1 VSTLPVIVNPLAG
14 GGRARLPIER
24 LGRVAAEH
32 GLRLELWPTE
42 APGHARALAEQAARD
57 RLPMLA
63 VWGGDGTYN
72 EAAHGLLGSAT
83 TLLVLP
89 GGTSSVLAY
98 ELGIPRDPVKALC
111 SQLDGEP
118 RAMTVGRTD
127 GGRIFLLML
136 SAGPDSLTLQHI
148 PPRLKLHGG
157 KVGIAA
163 QALLE
168 FMRGNLPRFEVAM
181 NGERRP
187 VSWCIA
193 GNARRYGG
201 PYVATPGADPFSPGF
216 EVVLL
221 ARHGRRA
228 TARFFFAIPSGRHL
242 GLRGVTHAPAQHVA
256 LLGEGVPY
264 QLDGDAAGFLPVA
277 ARAGDERVQ
286 VRVPRP
292 SHHADTK
299 DSGHPRAGD
308 QV

>member
-14 GGRARLPIER
+14 GGRVRLPLER
-24 LGRVAAEH
+24 LERVAAGH
-32 GLRLELWPTE
+32 SLCLELWPTE
-42 APGHARALAEQAARD
+42 APGHARELAARAARD
-57 RLPMLA
+57 RLPALA

-72 EAAHGLLGSAT
+72 EAAHGLLGSGTA
-83 TLLVLP
+83 LIVLP

-98 ELGIPRDPVKALC
+98 ELGIPRDPVKALS

-136 SAGPDSLTLQHI
+136 SAGPDSRVLQNI
-148 PPRLKLHGG
+148 PPRLKLRGG
-157 KVGIAA
+157 KAGIAA
-163 QALLE
+163 QAFLE
-168 FMRGNLPRFEVAM
+168 FMRGNLPRFEVVM
-181 NGERRP
+181 NGERRV

-193 GNARRYGG
+193 GNARCYGG
-201 PYVATPGADPFSPGF
+201 PYVATPGADPFTPGF

-221 ARHGRRA
+221 TRHGRSA
-228 TARFFFAIPSGRHL
+228 AAPFFFAIPSGRHL
-242 GLRGVTHAPAQHVA
+242 DLRGVTHAPAQHVA

-277 ARAGDERVQ
+277 ACAGEERVQ

-292 SHHADTK
+292 S
-299 DSGHPRAGD
+299 
-308 QV
+308 